1 MFKKNALLRALIAAG
16 LTSGLVACGGGS
28 SSSTSDGTTTQ
39 NEQPSSSSDA
49 KATGQFVDSPVQGL
63 RYFTSSGSGVTTAE
77 GEFEY
82 KDGDEIFFLVGNT
95 LIGQSIAGPVL
106 TPLDVVGDAQNAD
119 KSMNILRFLQTLDEN
134 GDPSDG
140 IIISDNV
147 TALAET
153 TGTEVNFDLP
163 AAEFEAQ
170 SSVQDLVSEAG
181 KDVLVTAEAA
191 NTHFE
196 TTLSSLANNEVDIR
210 GKWIATTVYKQS
222 GKILCEGTATWTY
235 TTNGLSV
242 TGEELNPDTSGTTVD
257 CGITQLDHTGDYES
271 EALSDPGMG
280 CTGGICTLAQLN
292 KVIPDWEKS
301 TSTWT
306 HPDLG
311 KINEVNYSVVE
322 LSHSIGSDA
331 MRRIKTDIN
340 KSTAVTAGETSTEV
354 WGVFETTFLKKEAA
368 EYTKDMRGTWD
379 ITSTRATCPDVS
391 ASHAITYSDTGI
403 TAVGEELNVR
413 NGACVVENINETLSY
428 DDPALAAEFC
438 GPECSYQEL
447 NGTYSDEGDTIK
459 LSHKRGSNMI
469 NRTKGLDSRQ
479 VWVKIK

>member
-1 MFKKNALLRALIAAG
+1 MFKKNTLLRALIAAG

-39 NEQPSSSSDA
+39 TEQPSSSTDE

-63 RYFTSSGSGVTTAE
+63 RYFTSSGSGVTTAN
-77 GEFEY
+77 GEFDY

-106 TPLDVVGDAQNAD
+106 TPLDVVGEAQNAD

-140 IIISDNV
+140 IVISENV

-163 AAEFEAQ
+163 AKEFEAQ
-170 SSVQDLVSEAG
+170 TSVQNLVSEAG
-181 KDVLVTAEAA
+181 KNALVTAEAA

-196 TTLSSLANNEVDIR
+196 TTLSSLTNNEVDIR
-210 GKWIATTVYKQS
+210 GEWIATTVYKQG
-222 GKILCEGTATWTY
+222 GKTLCEGTATWIYKTD
-235 TTNGLSV
+235 GLSV
-242 TGEELNPDTSGTTVD
+242 TGDELNPDTTGTTVD
-257 CGITQLDHTGDYES
+257 CGITQLNYTGAYES

-280 CTGGICTLAQLN
+280 CTGGICALNQLN
-292 KVIPDWEKS
+292 KVIPEWEKS

-306 HPDLG
+306 HPDQG
-311 KINEVNYSVVE
+311 TINEVNYSVVE
-322 LSHSIGSDA
+322 LAHSIESDT
-331 MRRIKTDIN
+331 MRRIKTDMN
-340 KSTAVTAGETSTEV
+340 ESTIASTGETSKQV

-368 EYTKDMRGTWD
+368 EYVKDMRGTWE
-379 ITSTRATCPDVS
+379 INSTRATCPDVS
-391 ASHAITYSDTGI
+391 ASHTITYSDTGI
-403 TAVGEELNVR
+403 TAVGEELNVQ
-413 NGACVVENINETLSY
+413 NGACVVANINESLSY
-428 DDPALAAEFC
+428 DDPSLPAEFC
-438 GPECSYQEL
+438 GPSCTYQEL
-447 NGTYSDEGDTIK
+447 NGTYSDQGETIK
-459 LSHKRGSNMI
+459 LSHKRGTNII
-469 NRTKGLDSRQ
+469 NRTKGFDSRE